1 MQYNDALKSIFN
13 ELKDWEDLGSMAD
26 YIPELAKVNPNKFGI
41 YLSCINGESFT
52 YGDTQEKFSLQSV
65 AKVFSL
71 SLAYSIEG
79 ARLWDRVGVEPSGN
93 SFNSLWQLEYE
104 NGIPRNPFINSGAL
118 VVCDVL
124 CSILDNPK
132 ADFLQFVR
140 KIAGNPNLNFNP
152 AVAKSEQETG
162 HRNHALVDF
171 MKSYGNI
178 ENPTEKVLDFYF
190 NLCSLEM
197 TCEALAKSFLIF
209 ANGGKTV
216 EDNLQLL
223 SSVRIKRVN
232 AIMQTCGF
240 YDEAGEFAFRVGLPG
255 KSGVGGGIAAIHPGH
270 YAVAVWSPRLND
282 KGNSSKGMK
291 ALEMLT
297 TKLELSIF

>member
-1 MQYNDALKSIFN
+1 MQYNDALKSIFD
-13 ELKDWEDLGSMAD
+13 ELKTWDDLGSKAD
-26 YIPELAKVNPNKFGI
+26 YIPELAKVDANKFGM
-41 YLSCINGESFT
+41 YLTCINGESFT

-71 SLAYSIEG
+71 SLAYSIVG
-79 ARLWDRVGVEPSGN
+79 VKLWDRVGVEPSGN

-104 NGIPRNPFINSGAL
+104 FGIPRNPFINSGAL

-162 HRNHALVDF
+162 YRNRALVDF

-178 ENPTEKVLDFYF
+178 ENAVDKVLDFYF

-197 TCEALAKSFLIF
+197 TCEELAKSFLIF

-216 EDNLQLL
+216 KDDLQLL
-223 SSVRIKRVN
+223 SAVRIKRVN

-270 YAVAVWSPRLND
+270 YAVAVWSPRLNG